1 MCYLIYRL
9 ARKETPWLLLVFCWS
24 YTWLLQQH
32 GVFIQHGI
40 FEAPEILPC
49 GFERWSPVAPFSP

>member
-9 ARKETPWLLLVFCWS
+9 TRKKNILVVVSLLLE
-24 YTWLLQQH
+24 LHLA
-32 GVFIQHGI
+32 VFIQSGI

-49 GFERWSPVAPFSP
+49 GFERWSPVAPFAP